1 MQEPRDPSAATPQ
14 FPHRRG
20 APGLRAVF
28 ARCHVHGCQGAEP
41 TICHRHQE
49 HGDGAGSC
57 PAPCQGAQTSVPR
70 CDTIQGTTD
79 IPHSHPEAR
88 RARPAPSSL
97 DGSGSAL
104 GSKKTLLQEKPSGKT
119 LCKARRCW
127 AAARWAKTCPQHPP
141 PRTRGAPTG
150 ATTPRCRQGS
160 RPPFK
165 NALLNLPHPAPAGEQ
180 ATPERIYCSLLYH
193 RPLGINGFTSER
205 SPFPLCVLSALF
217 QSILAAAW
225 PCSNPFPYYYR
236 KATG

>member
-1 MQEPRDPSAATPQ
+1 MHGATCTGAKGLSLQYATGTRSMGTERAHAQHRAREPRP
-14 FPHRRG
+14 R
-20 APGLRAVF
+20 
-28 ARCHVHGCQGAEP
+28 CQGVTP
-41 TICHRHQE
+41 SR
-49 HGDGAGSC
+49 G
-57 PAPCQGAQTSVPR
+57 PR
-70 CDTIQGTTD
+70 ISLTAT
-79 IPHSHPEAR
+79 PEAR

-104 GSKKTLLQEKPSGKT
+104 GSKKNLLQEKPSGKT